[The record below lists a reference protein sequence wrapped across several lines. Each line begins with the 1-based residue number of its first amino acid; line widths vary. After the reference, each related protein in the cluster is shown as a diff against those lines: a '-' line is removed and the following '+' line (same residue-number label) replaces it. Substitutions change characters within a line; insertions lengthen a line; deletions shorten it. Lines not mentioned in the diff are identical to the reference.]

1 MPKLRG
7 KGQHTGCPRD
17 DTVGKSRFALG
28 AVVGCIKVFNCLES
42 HHLYADAGNTVRV
55 WILDAALVVH
65 D

>member
-1 MPKLRG
+1 MPKLWG
-7 KGQHTGCPRD
+7 EGGHTECPRD

-28 AVVGCIKVFNCLES
+28 AVVGCIKVLDCLES
-42 HHLYADAGNTVRV
+42 HHLHADAGNTVRV